1 MYRSFNDFSN
11 FTAALPTDNIIMFRP
26 TVGEYKIDLFTISKV
41 LSGGL
46 LATPNVLYV
55 TASGNDVFPGTN
67 EQFPKKSIKAA
78 CKVAADN
85 PTTKY
90 TIFVRTG
97 DYYEENPVYVANNT
111 SLIGDNLR
119 RTSIYPKNPTYD
131 ILWVSN
137 SVYIWGFTFR
147 GHKGYHTYGSPPVA
161 TTPAAIAFYDIDLV
175 NNPSMYAKAFYT
187 APNGDSTSPAAYVTI
202 PALKPFI
209 VTSPYPQGCSSITS
223 STTIG
228 ANNAGCGVRIDGS
241 KARGYLRSMVLD
253 SYTQFNEGG
262 IGVHI
267 INNGYAQLVSTFTIC
282 CTEGIKCE
290 GGGVCSINTSNCS
303 FGLSGLVAIGKSP
316 FPVLSGTL
324 FAASSANDAYFT
336 VTGVVSSDTNVPVK
350 EPYVG
355 LVMNLS
361 GDSTNTLYTFSSAA
375 YISPGKYRIF
385 VDDTIVTSLP
395 ASKAVFFYIRSQI
408 TTSAHTM
415 EYVGSGTVLSQAVPA
430 LGGLSK
436 TENQACVA
444 DGGKV
449 YFTVTDEKGN
459 FRIGNDLTIVQSTGT
474 IEGDAFEKSLFSL
487 VTPFVLTIEG

>member
-55 TASGNDVFPGTN
+55 TASGSDSFPGTN
-67 EQFPKKSIKAA
+67 EQFPKRTIKAA

-85 PTTKY
+85 PSTKY

-97 DYYEENPVYVANNT
+97 DYYEENPVYVASNT

-119 RTSIYPKNPTYD
+119 RTNIYPKNPTYD

-147 GHKGYHTYGSPPVA
+147 GHKGYHTYGSPPV
-161 TTPAAIAFYDIDLV
+161 TLTPAAIAFYDLDIA
-175 NNPSMYAKAFYT
+175 NNNLQYTKAFYT
-187 APNGDSTSPAAYVTI
+187 DPNGNNLSPAAYVTI
-202 PALKPFI
+202 PTSKPYI

-223 STTIG
+223 STTPG

-241 KARGYLRSMVLD
+241 KARGFLRSMVLD

-262 IGVHI
+262 MGVHI

-282 CTEGIKCE
+282 CTEGVKCE
-290 GGGVCSINTSNCS
+290 SGGTCSINTSNCS

-324 FAASSANDAYFT
+324 FTACSANDAYFT
-336 VTGVVSSDTNVPVK
+336 ITGATSSDTNVPVK

-355 LVMNLS
+355 MVMNLS

-385 VDDTIVTSLP
+385 VDEVISTNLP
-395 ASKAVFFYIRSQI
+395 ATRAVYFYIRSQI
-408 TTSAHTM
+408 TTSTHTM

-436 TENQACVA
+436 TENQACQA
-444 DGGKV
+444 DGGRV
-449 YFTVTDEKGN
+449 YFTVTDEKGD
-459 FRIGNDLTIVQSTGT
+459 FRIGNNLTIVQSTGT

>member
-46 LATPNVLYV
+46 LATPGVLFV
-55 TASGNDVFPGTN
+55 TASGSDAFPGTN
-67 EQFPKKSIKAA
+67 EQFPKRSIKDACRIAA
-78 CKVAADN
+78 EN
-85 PTTKY
+85 PSNKY

-97 DYYEENPVYVANNT
+97 DYYEENPVYVPSNV

-119 RTSIYPKNPTYD
+119 RTNVYPKNPTYD

-147 GHKGYHTYGSPPVA
+147 GHKGYHSYGNPTVA
-161 TTPAAIAFYDIDLV
+161 RTPAAIAFYDLDITY
-175 NNPSMYAKAFYT
+175 NNAQYNKAFYT
-187 APNGDSTSPAAYVTI
+187 KPDGTSISPSPYVPI
-202 PALKPFI
+202 PTNKPFI

-223 STTIG
+223 STTPG
-228 ANNAGCGVRIDGS
+228 ANNAGCGARIDGS
-241 KARGYLRSMVLD
+241 KARGFLRSFVMD

-262 IGVHI
+262 MGIHI
-267 INNGYAQLVSTFTIC
+267 LNNGYAQLVSTFTIC

-290 GGGVCSINTSNCS
+290 TGGTCSINTSNCS

-316 FPVLSGTL
+316 FPVLSGTV
-324 FAASSANDAYFT
+324 FSPVSAGDAYLT
-336 VTGVVSSDTNVPVK
+336 ITGLISSDTNVPVK

-355 LVMNLS
+355 CVMTVS
-361 GDSTNTLYTFSSAA
+361 GDNTNTLYTFNSAA
-375 YISPGKYRIF
+375 YISPSTYRIF
-385 VDDTIVTSLP
+385 VDEDI
-395 ASKAVFFYIRSQI
+395 ASDFTVNRAVYFYIRSQI
-408 TTSAHTM
+408 LTSTHTM

-430 LGGLSK
+430 LGGKALSQ
-436 TENQACVA
+436 NVACEA
-444 DGGKV
+444 DGGRV
-449 YFTVTDEKGN
+449 YYTVTDEKGD

-474 IEGDAFEKSLFSL
+474 IEGEAFDKSLFSL